1 MPLSKNSSIPM
12 DRTADDTFDEGDSLF
27 SLPGPSHPRS
37 LYHTPST
44 ANSRNASHNARAN
57 SLHYRHDDQRFPSPV
72 SADYDPD
79 DSSYGYQNA
88 SAIQGDEDLSSIA
101 DNGASPSLE
110 HEYEAALDRQAQM
123 ADIPVENAEGEVEE
137 SYDDASDG
145 SSDLYDPDADPEA
158 FAKRLDELAG
168 VLEMNEVE
176 QTALKW
182 DPPIGKNHGRR
193 GSLCFFEQV
202 HLLIKAAKRPV
213 PVLFRFQIPHQTL
226 PYHYFM
232 AILFFLFFS
241 L

>member
-1 MPLSKNSSIPM
+1 M
-12 DRTADDTFDEGDSLF
+12 DRTADHTFEEGDSLF

-44 ANSRNASHNARAN
+44 ANSRNTSHNAQAN
-57 SLHYRHDDQRFPSPV
+57 SLHFRHDDQRFPSPLN
-72 SADYDPD
+72 ADYDPD

-88 SAIQGDEDLSSIA
+88 SAIQGDEDLSGIA
-101 DNGASPSLE
+101 DNSDSPSLE

-123 ADIPVENAEGEVEE
+123 ADIPVEEAEGEVEE

-193 GSLCFFEQV
+193 ESLCIFF
-202 HLLIKAAKRPV
+202 
-213 PVLFRFQIPHQTL
+213 
-226 PYHYFM
+226 
-232 AILFFLFFS
+232 
-241 L
+241 